1 RDVPNPRM
9 RIAFIT
15 PTFHTLGPTW
25 RRDSQIVKLA
35 APQIAGALVAN
46 GYHDIRQ
53 YDFEVQIFT
62 LEWESPGRLNLRA
75 FFDDAAVDR
84 FLTAGDAVL
93 QEQTD
98 LILETLAVE
107 EADLF

>member
-1 RDVPNPRM
+1 M

-53 YDFEVQIFT
+53 C
-62 LEWESPGRLNLRA
+62 L
-75 FFDDAAVDR
+75 
-84 FLTAGDAVL
+84 
-93 QEQTD
+93 
-98 LILETLAVE
+98 
-107 EADLF
+107 